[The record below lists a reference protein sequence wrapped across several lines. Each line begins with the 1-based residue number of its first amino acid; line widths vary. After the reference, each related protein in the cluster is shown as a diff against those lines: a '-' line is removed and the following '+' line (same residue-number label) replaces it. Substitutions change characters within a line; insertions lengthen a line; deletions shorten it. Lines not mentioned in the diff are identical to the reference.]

1 MQHLPKPA
9 LILGEAL
16 RAQFDCSQ
24 PLPDQFNVLLCL
36 LDGGERRR
44 RLQAR
49 LNAGQIMKFDM
60 PADVHWMPA
69 DQVAQTRDDGR
80 PHERH
85 FNTLRTAIDFVL
97 HELPIAARAN
107 VWLTTADG
115 NLTMEQIERLQ
126 WKASEA

>member
-1 MQHLPKPA
+1 MHHLPNPA
-9 LILGEAL
+9 LFLGKTL
-16 RAQFDCSQ
+16 RAQFDCSQQ

-36 LDGGERRR
+36 LDGVERRR

-49 LNAGQIMKFDM
+49 LNAGRMKFDV

-69 DQVAQTRDDGR
+69 DQVAQTRVDGR

-85 FNTLRTAIDFVL
+85 FNTLRRAIDFVL
-97 HELPIAARAN
+97 HELPLAARAN
-107 VWLTTADG
+107 VWLTTAEG

-126 WKASEA
+126 

>member
-1 MQHLPKPA
+1 MQRLPKPA
-9 LILGEAL
+9 LFLGKAL
-16 RAQFDCSQ
+16 QAKFDCSQQ

-36 LDGGERRR
+36 LDGVERRR
-44 RLQAR
+44 RLQAK
-49 LNAGQIMKFDM
+49 LNAGQMKFDV

-69 DQVAQTRDDGR
+69 DQVAQTRADGP

-85 FNTLRTAIDFVL
+85 FDTLRTAIDFVL

-115 NLTMEQIERLQ
+115 NLTMEQIERL
-126 WKASEA
+126 

>member
-1 MQHLPKPA
+1 MQRLPKPA
-9 LILGEAL
+9 LFLGKAL
-16 RAQFDCSQ
+16 QAKFDCSQQ

-36 LDGGERRR
+36 LDGVERRR
-44 RLQAR
+44 RLQAK
-49 LNAGQIMKFDM
+49 LNAGQMKFDV

-69 DQVAQTRDDGR
+69 DQVAQTRADGR

-85 FNTLRTAIDFVL
+85 FDTLRMAIDFVL

-115 NLTMEQIERLQ
+115 NLTMEQIERL
-126 WKASEA
+126 